1 MIKKNKNL
9 IFILATTMICSIF
22 SACTSSGDGS
32 DDGIDDGIGKDTIPT
47 NMALIYG
54 KHQNSKKIQPN
65 LTDDIKDIYV
75 TSKDSK
81 LMLIAADGNPSV
93 VHVDITDIINDKNY
107 ERWRKNNITQW
118 EQYYFDTEDKNGIK
132 NIVDNTIEH
141 LQVDSAEVDTFAA
154 IDEASKFFSNNKNE
168 TAKKKIIICDTGFST
183 SGEVSFCDSE
193 WLSLLFQSTDD
204 GAIESKVKSLHI
216 GEYYL
221 NDLKNTE
228 IEWYGIGEVSGKQDQ
243 LGAEKKSVLKKI
255 WQQILESA
263 GATVEFKE
271 VNNTNEDWSSD
282 FPVSTVCFQIP
293 DNGLYVE
300 ISFKP
305 TKEGTDQ
312 HKELNC
318 SHQEAVDALRPI
330 AEYLKLTN
338 EKVYLVGT
346 AADDGY
352 RNEKNAIK
360 ISEDRAR
367 VIKELLI
374 TEFALDG
381 ENLIVHGNGSK
392 EDADYTESNMAANR
406 MVKVILKDSPKGQDI
421 QSILN

>member
-1 MIKKNKNL
+1 MVNKNRS
-9 IFILATTMICSIF
+9 FILNFIAIMICSTF
-22 SACTSSGDGS
+22 SACTSSGS
-32 DDGIDDGIGKDTIPT
+32 EISNNTIPT
-47 NMALIYG
+47 NMAIIYG
-54 KHQNSKKIQPN
+54 KHQNSKKIQPD

-75 TSKDSK
+75 ASRDSK
-81 LMLIAADGNPSV
+81 LMLIEVDSNPSV

-118 EQYYFDTEDKNGIK
+118 EQYYFDTKDKNGIK
-132 NIVDNTIEH
+132 NIVDDAIES
-141 LQVDSAEVDTFAA
+141 LQIDSSEVDTFAA
-154 IDEASKFFSNNKNE
+154 IDEASKFFSNNNDE

-193 WLSLLFQSTDD
+193 WLNLLLPSTDD
-204 GAIESKVKSLHI
+204 GAIENKIESLHI

-228 IEWYGIGEVSGKQDQ
+228 IEWYGIGEVSGKQDP
-243 LGAEKKSVLKKI
+243 LGAEKKSILKKI
-255 WQQILESA
+255 WQKILERA
-263 GATVEFKE
+263 GATVKFKE
-271 VNNTNEDWSSD
+271 VNNTNENWSSD

-300 ISFKP
+300 IGFKP
-305 TKEGTDQ
+305 AKEGTDQ

-346 AADDGY
+346 AADDDY

-360 ISEDRAR
+360 ISEDRAS

-374 TEFALDG
+374 TEFSLNG
-381 ENLIVHGNGSK
+381 ENLIVYGKGSK
-392 EDADYTESNMAANR
+392 EDTDYTESNMAANR
-406 MVKVILKDSPKGQDI
+406 MVKIILKNSPKGQDM
-421 QSILN
+421 QSVLN

>member
-1 MIKKNKNL
+1 MIKKNKKIVL
-9 IFILATTMICSIF
+9 ILISIIICFTF
-22 SACTSSGDGS
+22 SACINENDGDN
-32 DDGIDDGIGKDTIPT
+32 DNVPT

-54 KHQNSKKIQPN
+54 KHQNSKKIQPD
-65 LTDDIKDIYV
+65 LTNDIKNIYM

-81 LMLIAADGNPSV
+81 LTLIEVDSSPSV
-93 VHVDITDIINDKNY
+93 IHVDVTDIINDKNY
-107 ERWRKNNITQW
+107 ERWRKDNITQW
-118 EQYYFDTEDKNGIK
+118 EQYYFDKEDKNGIK
-132 NIVDNTIEH
+132 NRVDNAIES
-141 LQVDSAEVDTFAA
+141 LQTDSSEVDTFAA
-154 IDEASKFFSNNKNE
+154 IDEASKFFSNNSDKP
-168 TAKKKIIICDTGFST
+168 AKKKIIICDTGFST

-193 WLSLLFQSTDD
+193 WLNLLFQSSDNA
-204 GAIESKVKSLHI
+204 AIEDKIESLHI

-228 IEWYGIGEVSGKQDQ
+228 IEWYGIGEVSGEQDP
-243 LGAEKKSVLKKI
+243 LGADKKSILKKI
-255 WQQILESA
+255 WQKILECA
-263 GATVEFKE
+263 GATVKFKE

-282 FPVSTVCFQIP
+282 FPVSTICFQIP

-300 ISFKP
+300 INFKSA
-305 TKEGTDQ
+305 KEGTNQ

-318 SHQEAVDALRPI
+318 SHQQAVDTLRPI

-360 ISEDRAR
+360 ISEDRAS

-381 ENLIVHGNGSK
+381 ENLIVYGNGSK
-392 EDADYTESNMAANR
+392 EDTDYTEPNMAANR
-406 MVKVILKDSPKGQDI
+406 MVKVILKDSPKGKDI
-421 QSILN
+421 QSVLN

>member
-1 MIKKNKNL
+1 MIKKNKKIVL
-9 IFILATTMICSIF
+9 ILISIIICFTF
-22 SACTSSGDGS
+22 SACINENDGDN
-32 DDGIDDGIGKDTIPT
+32 DNVPT

-54 KHQNSKKIQPN
+54 KHQNSKKIQPD
-65 LTDDIKDIYV
+65 LTNDIKNIYM

-81 LMLIAADGNPSV
+81 LTLIEVDSSPSV
-93 VHVDITDIINDKNY
+93 IHVDVTDIINDKNY
-107 ERWRKNNITQW
+107 ERWRKDNITQW
-118 EQYYFDTEDKNGIK
+118 EQYYFDKEDKNGIK
-132 NIVDNTIEH
+132 NRVDNAIES
-141 LQVDSAEVDTFAA
+141 LQIDSSEVDTFAA
-154 IDEASKFFSNNKNE
+154 IDEASKFFSNSSDKA
-168 TAKKKIIICDTGFST
+168 AKKKIIICDTGFST

-193 WLSLLFQSTDD
+193 WLNLLFQSSDD
-204 GAIESKVKSLHI
+204 DAIENKIESLHI

-221 NDLKNTE
+221 NDLKNAE
-228 IEWYGIGEVSGKQDQ
+228 IEWYGIGEVSGKQDP
-243 LGAEKKSVLKKI
+243 LGVDKKSILKKI
-255 WQQILESA
+255 WQKILERA
-263 GATVEFKE
+263 GATVKFKE

-282 FPVSTVCFQIP
+282 FPVSTICFQIP

-300 ISFKP
+300 INFKSA
-305 TKEGTDQ
+305 KEGTNQ

-318 SHQEAVDALRPI
+318 SHQQAVDTLRPI

-360 ISEDRAR
+360 ISEDRAS

-381 ENLIVHGNGSK
+381 ENLIVYGNGSK
-392 EDADYTESNMAANR
+392 EDTDYTESNMAANR

-421 QSILN
+421 QSVLH